1 MPIPIP
7 AVVFVAVLA
16 VVLAAYWLLVLRPE
30 EEQQRHLKKR
40 LNVKRES
47 LLKGTTGGLLK
58 ETERLSEMPVF
69 DRLLTQFARVS
80 APLQRMLN
88 SAGLKMTVGTLLL
101 LSAVSGLAAYFL
113 ASYFL
118 RAPLVGIPLGLVAAY
133 GPFFYVSF
141 MRGRRLTKF
150 EEQFPEAIDLLARAL
165 RAGHAFT
172 TGVEMVGHELP
183 DPVGAEFR
191 LMYDRQNF
199 GMPVPDTL
207 RDFAERVPIID
218 ARFFATAVLTQREA
232 GGNLSEVLDNL
243 ASVIRERFKVKRQV
257 RVVTA
262 HGRMTGWVLSA
273 LPPALAFALFLI
285 NPKQMMILVRD
296 PLGVQMI
303 IVAIVLQVIGTLI
316 IRKLVNIEY

>member
-1 MPIPIP
+1 MSIP
-7 AVVFVAVLA
+7 AVIFLTVLA
-16 VVLAAYWLLVLRPE
+16 VVFGVYWLLIVRPE
-30 EEQQRHLKKR
+30 DQQQRQLKKR
-40 LNVKRES
+40 LNVKRDRV
-47 LLKGTTGGLLK
+47 LGPGLLK
-58 ETERLSEMPVF
+58 QAERLSDVPII
-69 DRLLTQFARVS
+69 DRILSQVGRVS
-80 APLQRMLN
+80 APLQRRLTQ
-88 SAGLKMTVGTLLL
+88 SGLKMTVGTLVL
-101 LSAVSGLAAYFL
+101 LSAVCGLAGYAI
-113 ASYFL
+113 AVWFL
-118 RAPLVGIPLGLVAAY
+118 RARLVGIPLGLVAAY
-133 GPFFYVSF
+133 LPFVYVKF
-141 MRGRRLTKF
+141 MKNRRLLKF

-172 TGVEMVGHELP
+172 TGIEMVGAEMP

-207 RDFAERVPIID
+207 RQFAERVPIID

-243 ASVIRERFKVKRQV
+243 AGVIRERFKVKRQV

-262 HGRMTGWVLSA
+262 HGRMTGWVLAAMPPVLA
-273 LPPALAFALFLI
+273 LALFLV
-285 NPKQMMILVRD
+285 NPNQMMMLVRD

-303 IVAIVLQVIGTLI
+303 VVAVVLQVIGTLV

>member
-1 MPIPIP
+1 MPIPAIIF
-7 AVVFVAVLA
+7 AVVIA
-16 VVLAAYWLLVLRPE
+16 VVLGTYWLLLVRPE

-40 LNVKRES
+40 LNVKRDS
-47 LLKGTTGGLLK
+47 LLKDAAGGILK
-58 ETERLSEMPVF
+58 QRDKLSDMPF
-69 DRLLTQFARVS
+69 LDQALSHATRVS
-80 APLQRMLN
+80 DPLQRKLN

-101 LSAVSGLAAYFL
+101 LSAVCGLAGYFV
-113 ASYFL
+113 AAYFL
-118 RAPLVGIPLGLVAAY
+118 RAPLVGIPLGFVAAY
-133 GPFFYVSF
+133 LPFAYVSF
-141 MRGRRLTKF
+141 VRGRRLIKF

-172 TGVEMVGHELP
+172 TGVEMVGAEMT

-207 RDFAERVPIID
+207 RAFAERVPIID
-218 ARFFATAVLTQREA
+218 ARFFATAVLTQRES
-232 GGNLSEVLDNL
+232 GGNRSEVLDNL

-273 LPPALAFALFLI
+273 LPPTLAFALFLV
-285 NPKQMMILVRD
+285 NPGQMMILVND

-303 IVAIVLQVIGTLI
+303 IGAIVLQVIGTLV

>member
-7 AVVFVAVLA
+7 AIVFVAVLA
-16 VVLAAYWLLVLRPE
+16 VVFGAYWLLVVRPE

-40 LNVKRES
+40 LNVKRDS
-47 LLKGTTGGLLK
+47 VLKAATGGLLK
-58 ETERLSEMPVF
+58 EAERLSEMPLF
-69 DRLLTQFARVS
+69 NRLLSQSTRVS
-80 APLQRMLN
+80 APVQRMLT
-88 SAGLKMTVGTLLL
+88 SAGLRMTVGTLLL
-101 LSAVSGLAAYFL
+101 LSGVSGLAAYFF

-118 RAPLVGIPLGLVAAY
+118 RAPLVGIPLGLAAAY
-133 GPFFYVSF
+133 LPFAYVSF
-141 MRGRRLTKF
+141 MKGRRMTKF
-150 EEQFPEAIDLLARAL
+150 EEQFPEAIDLLARSL

-172 TGVEMVGHELP
+172 TGVEMVGAELA

-199 GMPVPDTL
+199 GMPMADTL
-207 RDFAERVPIID
+207 RQFAERVPIID

-243 ASVIRERFKVKRQV
+243 AGVIRERFKVKRQV

-262 HGRMTGWVLSA
+262 HGRMTGWVLSG
-273 LPPALAFALFLI
+273 LPPALALALFLI
-285 NPKQMMILVRD
+285 NPNQMMILVRD

-303 IVAIVLQVIGTLI
+303 IVAIVLQVVGTLV
-316 IRKLVNIEY
+316 IRKLVDIEY

>member
-1 MPIPIP
+1 
-7 AVVFVAVLA
+7 VAA
-16 VVLAAYWLLVLRPE
+16 
-30 EEQQRHLKKR
+30 
-40 LNVKRES
+40 
-47 LLKGTTGGLLK
+47 
-58 ETERLSEMPVF
+58 
-69 DRLLTQFARVS
+69 
-80 APLQRMLN
+80 
-88 SAGLKMTVGTLLL
+88 
-101 LSAVSGLAAYFL
+101 
-113 ASYFL
+113 YFL

-133 GPFFYVSF
+133 LPFAYVNF
-141 MRGRRLTKF
+141 IRGRRLVKF

-172 TGVEMVGHELP
+172 TGVEMVGAEMA

-207 RDFAERVPIID
+207 RAFAERVPIID
-218 ARFFATAVLTQREA
+218 ARFFATAVLTQRES
-232 GGNLSEVLDNL
+232 GGNLSEVLDKL
-243 ASVIRERFKVKRQV
+243 AAVIRERFKVKRQV
-257 RVVTA
+257 RVITA

-285 NPKQMMILVRD
+285 NPSQMMILVRD

-303 IVAIVLQVIGTLI
+303 IVAVVLQVIGTLI

>member
-1 MPIPIP
+1 MPIPLP
-7 AVVFVAVLA
+7 AIVFIAVLA
-16 VVLAAYWLLVLRPE
+16 VSFGTYWLLILRPE
-30 EEQQRHLKKR
+30 QEQQRALKKR
-40 LNVKRES
+40 LSVKRES
-47 LLKGTTGGLLK
+47 LLKDAGAGLLK
-58 ETERLSEMPVF
+58 QTQKLSEMPFF
-69 DRLLTQFARVS
+69 DRLLSQTSRIS
-80 APLQRMLN
+80 EPLQRRL
-88 SAGLKMTVGTLLL
+88 SSTGLKMTVGTLLL
-101 LSAVSGLAAYFL
+101 LSATCGLAAYFV
-113 ASYFL
+113 AAYFL
-118 RAPLVGIPLGLVAAY
+118 RAPLVGIPLGLVASY
-133 GPFFYVSF
+133 MPFAFVNF
-141 MRGRRLTKF
+141 MRNRRLFKF

-172 TGVEMVGHELP
+172 TGVELVGSEMP

-207 RDFAERVPIID
+207 RNFAERVPIID
-218 ARFFATAVLTQREA
+218 ARFFATAVLTQRES

-243 ASVIRERFKVKRQV
+243 ANVIRERFKVKRQV
-257 RVVTA
+257 RVISA

-285 NPKQMMILVRD
+285 NPNQMMILVRD

-303 IVAIVLQVIGTLI
+303 IIAVVLQVIGTLI

>member
-7 AVVFVAVLA
+7 AIVFVAVLA
-16 VVLAAYWLLVLRPE
+16 VVFGAYWVLVVRPE

-40 LNVKRES
+40 LNVKRDS
-47 LLKGTTGGLLK
+47 VLKAASGGLLK
-58 ETERLSEMPVF
+58 EAERLSEMPLF
-69 DRLLTQFARVS
+69 DRLLSQSTRVS
-80 APLQRMLN
+80 APLQRKLN

-101 LSAVSGLAAYFL
+101 LSAVCGLLAYFI
-113 ASYFL
+113 ASYLL

-133 GPFFYVSF
+133 LPFFYVGF
-141 MRGRRLTKF
+141 MRSRRLVKF

-207 RDFAERVPIID
+207 RQFAERVPIID
-218 ARFFATAVLTQREA
+218 ARFFATAVLTQRES

-243 ASVIRERFKVKRQV
+243 AAVIRERFKVKRQV

-262 HGRMTGWVLSA
+262 HGRMTGWVLSG
-273 LPPALAFALFLI
+273 LPPALALALFI
-285 NPKQMMILVRD
+285 ANPNQMMILVRD

-303 IVAIVLQVIGTLI
+303 VVAIVLQVIGTLV
-316 IRKLVNIEY
+316 IRKLVDIEY

>member
-1 MPIPIP
+1 MPIPAI
-7 AVVFVAVLA
+7 VFVAVLA
-16 VVLAAYWLLVLRPE
+16 VVLATYWVLVVRPE
-30 EEQQRHLKKR
+30 EEHERHLKKR

-47 LLKGTTGGLLK
+47 VLQAATGGLLK
-58 ETERLSEMPVF
+58 ETERLSEMPIF
-69 DRLLTQFARVS
+69 DRLLSQTGRVS
-80 APLQRMLN
+80 APLQRQLN

-101 LSAVSGLAAYFL
+101 LSAVSGLLAYFI

-133 GPFFYVSF
+133 GPFFYVGF
-141 MRGRRLTKF
+141 MRNRRLVKF

-207 RDFAERVPIID
+207 RQFAERVPIID
-218 ARFFATAVLTQREA
+218 ARFFATAVLTQRES

-243 ASVIRERFKVKRQV
+243 AGVIRERFKVKRQV

-273 LPPALAFALFLI
+273 LPPALALALFLI
-285 NPKQMMILVRD
+285 NPNQMMILVRD

-303 IVAIVLQVIGTLI
+303 IVAIVLQVIGTLV